1 MFITQDFFYKPQGL
15 SAAASRADNHRGAAA
30 AAQCPAFFGGINAT
44 LFNSLHGRS
53 LPLRPFPRPSSSPPY
68 WRWALR
74 LPTILHDLPRH
85 GVRTVEHTHTIQ
97 SYASQA
103 ADLAAQATANQDT
116 KLAAAL
122 VASLVAQIGTPSPA
136 TVSLESSAGSAA
148 IVASGAGSS
157 LTNLITT
164 LNGSGTPSS
173 ATLISLLATVQAG
186 VTPNVVTALTY
197 LADPTVSGSPASSG
211 LSATDYAI
219 AAIVIAAS
227 VLPPGTDPSTSAAAA
242 LLAASPKCDHIRP
255 NQPMPMP

>member
-1 MFITQDFFYKPQGL
+1 MRRL
-15 SAAASRADNHRGAAA
+15 SFRSRALAPITALSLAALL
-30 AAQCPAFFGGINAT
+30 GGCQQ
-44 LFNSLHGRS
+44 LFTTSLGTS
-53 LPLRPFPRPSSSPPY
+53 LARTSIPIPSNLSP
-68 WRWALR
+68 
-74 LPTILHDLPRH
+74 
-85 GVRTVEHTHTIQ
+85 
-97 SYASQA
+97 SQA

-116 KLAAAL
+116 KLATAL

-186 VTPNVVTALTY
+186 VTSNVVTALSF
-197 LADPTVSGSPASSG
+197 LADPAVSGAPASSG
-211 LSATDYAI
+211 LKATDYAI

-227 VLPPGTDPSTSAAAA
+227 VLTPGTDPSSGAAATQINA
-242 LLAASPKCDHIRP
+242 SPEHATISALIASANALAEPGPSATLLAQLQTQFSI
-255 NQPMPMP
+255 

>member
-1 MFITQDFFYKPQGL
+1 MRRL
-15 SAAASRADNHRGAAA
+15 SFLSRALAPISALFLAALL
-30 AAQCPAFFGGINAT
+30 GGCQQ
-44 LFNSLHGRS
+44 LFTTSLGTS
-53 LPLRPFPRPSSSPPY
+53 LARTSIPIPSNLSP
-68 WRWALR
+68 
-74 LPTILHDLPRH
+74 
-85 GVRTVEHTHTIQ
+85 
-97 SYASQA
+97 SQA
-103 ADLAAQATANQDT
+103 ADLAAQATTNQDT
-116 KLAAAL
+116 KLATAL

-186 VTPNVVTALTY
+186 GTPDVITALSY
-197 LADPTVSGSPASSG
+197 LALPAVSGSPASSG

-227 VLPPGTDPSTSAAAA
+227 GLPHGTGTDPSNLTPDEITAFHLTAAYTTASTLIATATALVEPGSPSAT
-242 LLAASPKCDHIRP
+242 LLGNLQS
-255 NQPMPMP
+255 QFSL